1 MPWQHNPL
9 AKAELAAASCIS
21 RLKYRKRIILSSL
34 CTLYIQTFSQF
45 PAFLSQRP
53 SPLLCSCYG
62 NTSCLSP
69 SDLMKRHPHSLN
81 LNECWKVVSLVPPIT
96 GGKYLPFHSPPQWSD
111 CTKASRVFAYSNRN
125 NNVWRWKAVLEE
137 TDTSSNTCFHARISV
152 ID

>member
-9 AKAELAAASCIS
+9 TKAELAAASCIR

-34 CTLYIQTFSQF
+34 CTLYVQPYETLRANVSQF
-45 PAFLSQRP
+45 PAFLSHGP
-53 SPLLCSCYG
+53 SRLLCSCYG

-69 SDLMKRHPHSLN
+69 SVLMKRHPPTLN
-81 LNECWKVVSLVPPIT
+81 LNECWKVVALIPTIT

-125 NNVWRWKAVLEE
+125 NNVWR
-137 TDTSSNTCFHARISV
+137 
-152 ID
+152 